1 MSIRNERQNVR
12 LHNPKHSV
20 ISISVSAIRLCISDI
35 DYGPTN
41 LCLYN
46 RTLRICINLIY
57 DFQVCD
63 PFRQQGYTY
72 TEIIEMI

>member
-1 MSIRNERQNVR
+1 MDDKMYDFIIQTT
-12 LHNPKHSV
+12 V
-20 ISISVSAIRLCISDI
+20 ISINVSAIRLCISDI

-41 LCLYN
+41 LGSYTN

-63 PFRQQGYTY
+63 CFRQ
-72 TEIIEMI
+72 